1 MFKKILIANRGEI
14 ACRIIKTARRMGIA
28 TVAVYSDADARA
40 PFVQMADEA
49 VHIGPSPAAQ
59 SYLLADKIIAAC
71 KQTGAEAV
79 HPGYGFLSE
88 RTSFAQGLAAEGI
101 AFIGPPVNAIAAMG
115 DKIESKKLAMKAGVN
130 VVPGF
135 VGEIDD
141 TGHAVR
147 ISAEI
152 GYPVMMKA
160 SAGGGGKGM
169 RLAYKEADVRE
180 GFEAT
185 KREGLNS
192 FGDDRVF
199 IEKFIL
205 NPRHIEIQ
213 ILGDQHG
220 NILYLNE
227 RECSIQRRHQKV
239 VEEAPSPF
247 VTPRMRQAMGEQC
260 VALSRA
266 VGYYSAGTVE
276 LIVSGADPTGES
288 FYFLEM
294 NTRLQVEH
302 PVTECITGVDLVEQ
316 MIRVAAGEKLAMTQ
330 DDIKI
335 DGWAIENRVYAEDPY
350 RGFLPSTGRL
360 TRYRSPISHIP
371 FVSSVVETPQIGV
384 KPHGVSTMLEANGEV
399 GDDLGLRG
407 IDGVRVDD
415 GVQEGGEVSMFY
427 DPMIAKLITWGPTR
441 DEAADKQI
449 AALDRFEIEGLSHNI
464 DFVSAIMQ
472 HPRFR
477 AGGLTT
483 GFIAEEYPTGFHGA
497 PASPELVKSLA
508 AIVAFVA
515 TAEADRARQ
524 VDGQLGDTLPPPS
537 AWQVKIGDVVHD
549 VGLTED
555 RIEVDGEA
563 FDLSMEYTPGDRL
576 IEAEIP
582 TRNVR
587 PEPVEGQE
595 GERNGASPAVAYG
608 STSSARTG
616 LGAMEEIDVK
626 IARTRDGFKLTTRG
640 ASHNVSVL
648 PGHIAHLADHM
659 IEKIPPDMSR
669 FLICPM
675 PGLLVAL
682 HVSAGDKVEAGQP
695 LAVVEAMKME
705 NILRAEKSGVV
716 KSINAAQGESLAVD
730 AIILEME

>member
-14 ACRIIKTARRMGIA
+14 ACRVIKTARRMGIA

-40 PFVQMADEA
+40 PFVRMADEA
-49 VHIGPSPAAQ
+49 VHIGPSPASE
-59 SYLLADKIIAAC
+59 SYLIADKIIEAC
-71 KQTGAEAV
+71 KATGAEAV

-88 RTSFAQGLAAEGI
+88 RTSFAEALAKENI

-115 DKIESKKLAMKAGVN
+115 DKIESKKLAKEAGVN

-135 VGEIDD
+135 VGEIRD
-141 TGHAVR
+141 TEHAVE
-147 ISAEI
+147 ISNEI

-169 RLAYKEADVRE
+169 RLAYDEKDVRE
-180 GFEAT
+180 GFESV

-247 VTPRMRQAMGEQC
+247 VTPKMRKAMGEQC
-260 VALSRA
+260 VALSKA

-302 PVTECITGVDLVEQ
+302 PVTEAITGIDLVEQ
-316 MIRVAAGEKLAMTQ
+316 MIRVAAGEKLELTQ

-360 TRYRSPISHIP
+360 VRYSPPPASRHQAP
-371 FVSSVVETPQIGV
+371 FASSEVEMPIGRARL
-384 KPHGVSTMLEANGEV
+384 PGVSTSLDTNGDEKA
-399 GDDLGLRG
+399 GY
-407 IDGVRVDD
+407 IRVDD
-415 GVQEGGEVSMFY
+415 GVAEGGEVSIFY
-427 DPMIAKLITWGPTR
+427 DPMIAKLITWGKTR
-441 DEAADKQI
+441 DEAADLQV
-449 AALDRFEIEGLSHNI
+449 AALDRFELEGLGHNI

-477 AGGLTT
+477 SGELTT
-483 GFIAEEYPTGFHGA
+483 GFIAEEYPDGFHGA
-497 PASPELVKSLA
+497 PADEAVTRALA
-508 AIVAFVA
+508 AIAGFMA
-515 TAEADRARQ
+515 SAEADRARR
-524 VDGQLGDTLPPPS
+524 VDGQLGDRLDPP
-537 AWQVKIGDVVHD
+537 AKWQVTIGDASHKVKLGRKH
-549 VGLTED
+549 
-555 RIEVDGEA
+555 IKVDGEKVDIA
-563 FDLSMEYTPGDRL
+563 LEYTPGDRL
-576 IEAEIP
+576 VVAEIDGS
-582 TRNVR
+582 
-587 PEPVEGQE
+587 EL
-595 GERNGASPAVAYG
+595 AVKVAK
-608 STSSARTG
+608 TRTG
-616 LGAMEEIDVK
+616 WRM
-626 IARTRDGFKLTTRG
+626 TTRG
-640 ASHNVSVL
+640 AIHDVRVL
-648 PGHIAHLADHM
+648 PWHVAPLSAHM
-659 IEKIPPDMSR
+659 IEKVPPDLSK

-682 HVSAGDKVEAGQP
+682 HVGAGDKVEAGQP
-695 LAVVEAMKME
+695 LATVEAMKME
-705 NILRAEKSGVV
+705 NILRAEKTGVV
-716 KSINAAQGESLAVD
+716 KSVNAAQGDSLAVD
-730 AIILEME
+730 AVILELE

>member
-1 MFKKILIANRGEI
+1 VFKKILIANRGEI
-14 ACRIIKTARRMGIA
+14 ACRVIKTARRMGIQ

-59 SYLLADKIIAAC
+59 SYLIADKIIAAC
-71 KQTGAEAV
+71 KATGAEAV

-88 RTSFAQGLAAEGI
+88 RTSFAEQLKAEGI
-101 AFIGPPVNAIAAMG
+101 AFIGPPVGAIAAMG
-115 DKIESKKLAMKAGVN
+115 DKIESKKLAKEAGVN

-135 VGEIDD
+135 VGEIED
-141 TGHAVR
+141 TEHAVR
-147 ISAEI
+147 ISNEI

-169 RLAYKEADVRE
+169 RLAYDEKDVRE
-180 GFEAT
+180 GFEAV

-247 VTPRMRQAMGEQC
+247 VTPKMRKAMGEQC
-260 VALSRA
+260 VALARA

-276 LIVSGADPTGES
+276 LIVSGADPSGES

-302 PVTECITGVDLVEQ
+302 PVTECITGIDLVEQ

-350 RGFLPSTGRL
+350 RGFLPSTDRL
-360 TRYRSPISHIP
+360 VRYQPP
-371 FVSSVVETPQIGV
+371 VPGWEDDG
-384 KPHGVSTMLEANGEV
+384 EANGRR
-399 GDDLGLRG
+399 GLG
-407 IDGVRVDD
+407 GVRVDD
-415 GVQEGGEVSMFY
+415 GVYEGGEVSMFY
-427 DPMIAKLITWGPTR
+427 DPMIAKLITWGETR
-441 DEAADKQI
+441 DEAADLQV
-449 AALDRFEIEGLSHNI
+449 AALDRFQIEGLGHNV

-477 AGGLTT
+477 SGELTT
-483 GFIAEEYPTGFHGA
+483 GFIAEEYPDGFTGAATDAETLKH
-497 PASPELVKSLA
+497 LA
-508 AIVAFVA
+508 AIAGFIA
-515 TAEADRARQ
+515 TARADRARQ
-524 VDGQLGDTLPPPS
+524 VDQQLDGELEPPYDWS
-537 AWQVKIGDVVHD
+537 VKIGDQTFAVSLD
-549 VGLTED
+549 EEIT
-555 RIEVDGEA
+555 VDGEEI
-563 FDLSMEYTPGDRL
+563 DLALEYTPGERL
-576 IEAEIP
+576 VEAEVGDISYGVKVEP
-582 TRNVR
+582 T
-587 PEPVEGQE
+587 
-595 GERNGASPAVAYG
+595 
-608 STSSARTG
+608 RTG
-616 LGAMEEIDVK
+616 LSM
-626 IARTRDGFKLTTRG
+626 TTRG
-640 ASHNVSVL
+640 AIHKVQIL
-648 PGHIAHLADHM
+648 PASIAHLTQHM
-659 IEKIPPDMSR
+659 IEKVPPDLSK

-682 HVSAGDKVEAGQP
+682 HVNEGDKVEAGQP

-705 NILRAEKSGVV
+705 NILRAEKAATV
-716 KSINAAQGESLAVD
+716 KKVNAKAGDSLAVD
-730 AIILEME
+730 AIILELE

>member
-14 ACRIIKTARRMGIA
+14 ACRVIKTARRMGIQ

-59 SYLLADKIIAAC
+59 SYLIAEKIIAAA

-88 RTSFAQGLAAEGI
+88 RTSFAEALAKENI
-101 AFIGPPVNAIAAMG
+101 AFIGPPVGAIAAMG
-115 DKIESKKLAMKAGVN
+115 DKIESKKLAKAAGVN
-130 VVPGF
+130 VVPGSP
-135 VGEIDD
+135 EAIAD
-141 TGHAVR
+141 TAEALIVSR
-147 ISAEI
+147 EI

-169 RLAYKEADVRE
+169 RLAYNDKDVEE

-185 KREGLNS
+185 QREGLNS
-192 FGDDRVF
+192 FGDERVF

-247 VTPRMRQAMGEQC
+247 VTPAMRKAMGEQS

-276 LIVSGADPTGES
+276 LIVSGADPSGES

-302 PVTECITGVDLVEQ
+302 PVTEAITGIDLVEQ
-316 MIRVAAGEKLAMTQ
+316 MIRVAYGEKLAMTQ
-330 DDIKI
+330 ADIAI

-360 TRYRSPISHIP
+360 VRYDPP
-371 FVSSVVETPQIGV
+371 VPGWEDDGA
-384 KPHGVSTMLEANGEV
+384 ANGR
-399 GDDLGLRG
+399 RG
-407 IDGVRVDD
+407 VDGIRVDD
-415 GVQEGGEVSMFY
+415 GVYEGGEVSMFY
-427 DPMIAKLITWGPTR
+427 DPMIAKLVTWGATR

-449 AALDRFEIEGLSHNI
+449 AALDAFEIEGLGHNI

-477 AGGLTT
+477 SGDLTT
-483 GFIAEEYPTGFHGA
+483 GFIAEEYPDGFHGA
-497 PASPELVKSLA
+497 ATSDEVLGHLA
-508 AIVAFVA
+508 AVAGFVA
-515 TAEADRARQ
+515 TARADRARQ
-524 VDGQLGDTLPPPS
+524 VDGQLADELEPPYDWS
-537 AWQVKIGDVVHD
+537 VTIGGKTFAVSLDEEI
-549 VGLTED
+549 T
-555 RIEVDGEA
+555 VDGEPV
-563 FDLSMEYTPGDRL
+563 DLALEYTPGDRL
-576 IEAEIP
+576 IEAEVGDVVYGIKLTP
-582 TRNVR
+582 TR
-587 PEPVEGQE
+587 
-595 GERNGASPAVAYG
+595 S
-608 STSSARTG
+608 
-616 LGAMEEIDVK
+616 
-626 IARTRDGFKLTTRG
+626 GFKMTTRG
-640 ASHNVSVL
+640 AIHQVQVL
-648 PGHIAHLADHM
+648 PALVAPLTQHM
-659 IEKIPPDMSR
+659 IEKVPPDLSR

-675 PGLLVAL
+675 PGLLAAL
-682 HVSAGDKVEAGQP
+682 NVKAGDKVEAGQP
-695 LAVVEAMKME
+695 LAVIEAMKME
-705 NILRAEKSGVV
+705 NILRAEKSATV
-716 KSINAAQGESLAVD
+716 KSINAKQGDSLAVD
-730 AIILEME
+730 AVILELE

>member
-14 ACRIIKTARRMGIA
+14 ACRVIKTARRMGIK

-59 SYLLADKIIAAC
+59 SYLIADKIIAAA

-88 RTSFAQGLAAEGI
+88 RTSFAEALAAEGI

-115 DKIESKKLAMKAGVN
+115 DKIESKKLALKAGVN

-141 TGHAVR
+141 TEHAVR
-147 ISAEI
+147 ISDEI

-169 RLAYKEADVRE
+169 RLAYNEKDVRE

-247 VTPRMRQAMGEQC
+247 VTPKMRKAMGEQC
-260 VALSRA
+260 VALSKA

-302 PVTECITGVDLVEQ
+302 PVTEAITGIDLVEQ
-316 MIRVAAGEKLAMTQ
+316 MIRVAYGEKLAMTQ
-330 DDIKI
+330 DDIGI
-335 DGWAIENRVYAEDPY
+335 DGWSIENRVYAEDPY

-360 TRYRSPISHIP
+360 VRYRPP
-371 FVSSVVETPQIGV
+371 VEGWT
-384 KPHGVSTMLEANGEV
+384 EDADANGR
-399 GDDLGLRG
+399 RG
-407 IDGVRVDD
+407 VDGIRVDD
-415 GVQEGGEVSMFY
+415 GVYEGGEVSMFY
-427 DPMIAKLITWGPTR
+427 DPMIAKLVTWGKTR
-441 DEAADKQI
+441 DEAADKQV
-449 AALDRFEIEGLSHNI
+449 AALDAFEIEGLGHNI

-477 AGGLTT
+477 SGELTT
-483 GFIAEEYPTGFHGA
+483 GFIAEEYPDGFHGA
-497 PASPELVKSLA
+497 ATSDALKSDLA
-508 AIVAFVA
+508 AIAGFIA
-515 TAEADRARQ
+515 TARADRARQ
-524 VDGQLGDTLPPPS
+524 VDGQLASELPPPFDWS
-537 AWQVKIGDVVHD
+537 VTIDGTTHEVSFGD
-549 VGLTED
+549 ED
-555 RIEVDGEA
+555 EITVDGVEVDLA
-563 FDLSMEYTPGDRL
+563 MEYTPGDRL
-576 IEAEIP
+576 VMAEIGNATLAVKIEP
-582 TRNVR
+582 T
-587 PEPVEGQE
+587 
-595 GERNGASPAVAYG
+595 
-608 STSSARTG
+608 RTG
-616 LGAMEEIDVK
+616 LKM
-626 IARTRDGFKLTTRG
+626 TTRG
-640 ASHNVSVL
+640 AIHKVL
-648 PGHIAHLADHM
+648 ILPAHVAPLSQHM
-659 IEKIPPDMSR
+659 LVKVPPDLSR
-669 FLICPM
+669 YLICPM
-675 PGLLVAL
+675 PGLLVTL
-682 HVSAGDKVEAGQP
+682 NVGVGDTVEAGQP

-705 NILRAEKSGVV
+705 NILRAEKSGKIKAV
-716 KSINAAQGESLAVD
+716 NAKAGESLAVD